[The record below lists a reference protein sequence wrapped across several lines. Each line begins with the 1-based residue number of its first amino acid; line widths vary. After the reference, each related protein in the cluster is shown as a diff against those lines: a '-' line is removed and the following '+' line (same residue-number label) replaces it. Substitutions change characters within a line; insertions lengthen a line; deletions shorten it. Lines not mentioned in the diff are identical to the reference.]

1 MAVRV
6 PARWRSLPL
15 LALSRLPL
23 LLLLHHLLPL
33 GGLLLLLL
41 GLYLLTLHHLL
52 ALVHLLALGL
62 LLLLLHLHALLLAVL
77 LDLLTLHH
85 LLLLGLALLAPGGL
99 LLLHLHALLLAG
111 LLDLKPLLLA
121 LQGIGIRAASRR
133 LAGRFAIGVGRLP
146 SDALG
151 AVRLETRPGHSIV
164 PRTPLAGAVAER
176 LVEGGTQLRSFGFG
190 GGAGRL
196 PALDPFPAQGGA
208 VGGIGV
214 AAPGSGSG
222 GVHRIGAGHDGRWR
236 LSGRARS
243 CRPPGARGRAVRR
256 RRRTGACS
264 RPASARAKPSGP
276 AARRAGLGRSM
287 RGAGGR
293 CGDRSVFRRGRPAA
307 GRGGR
312 GEGRRRWG
320 RRHDGRRGATGRAAA
335 PPGAARAA
343 APRPAAPPMRAAAEG
358 PRGRSMTRRL
368 ISLITTVLWMFR

>member
-1 MAVRV
+1 MTDMGVVLQELGRVAYSGPFTATAVGG
-6 PARWRSLPL
+6 ASL
-15 LALSRLPL
+15 AGE
-23 LLLLHHLLPL
+23 L
-33 GGLLLLLL
+33 G
-41 GLYLLTLHHLL
+41 
-52 ALVHLLALGL
+52 
-62 LLLLLHLHALLLAVL
+62 
-77 LDLLTLHH
+77 DD
-85 LLLLGLALLAPGGL
+85 ALLASIADGGTIVTIAHAEPGRS
-99 LLLHLHALLLAG
+99 LA
-111 LLDLKPLLLA
+111 
-121 LQGIGIRAASRR
+121 
-133 LAGRFAIGVGRLP
+133 AGRGR
-146 SDALG
+146 DA
-151 AVRLETRPGHSIV
+151 AAVVRLWRRRGPPPGARSV
-164 PRTPLAGAVAER
+164 PGARRRGRRDRRCRAR
-176 LVEGGTQLRSFGFG
+176 LRVR
-190 GGAGRL
+190 R
-196 PALDPFPAQGGA
+196 
-208 VGGIGV
+208 
-214 AAPGSGSG
+214 GSP
-222 GVHRIGAGHDGRWR
+222 HRAGHDGRWR

-320 RRHDGRRGATGRAAA
+320 RRHDGRRGATGEGGSATR
-335 PPGAARAA
+335 AARAA